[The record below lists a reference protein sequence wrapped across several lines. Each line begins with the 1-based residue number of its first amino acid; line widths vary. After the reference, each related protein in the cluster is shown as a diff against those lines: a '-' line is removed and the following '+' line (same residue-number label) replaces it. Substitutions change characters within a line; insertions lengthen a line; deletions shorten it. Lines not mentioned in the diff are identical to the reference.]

1 MCYSMHKEVIFVND
15 RLRDLRK
22 ALGLNQVE
30 FGERIG
36 IGGTAI
42 SKIEKGD
49 RGLTE
54 ALLRSI
60 CREFNVNEEWLR
72 YGTGQMFSQK
82 NTDLI
87 DQLSNK
93 YDLGLYGRQLLETY
107 LELSDAD
114 KRAVERFVVHLTANV
129 EEAERQEQ
137 NRIGSS
143 ISVRKKAM
151 NL

>member
-1 MCYSMHKEVIFVND
+1 MNE

-22 ALGLNQVE
+22 ELGLNQVE

-60 CREFNVNEEWLR
+60 CREFDVNEEWLR
-72 YGTGQMFSQK
+72 YGTGAMFNQK
-82 NTDLI
+82 NMDLI

-107 LELSDAD
+107 LELSDSD
-114 KRAVERFVVHLTANV
+114 KRAVERFVAQLTSNV
-129 EEAERQEQ
+129 EKAEDREK
-137 NRIGSS
+137 NRIDSN

-151 NL
+151 NQ

>member
-1 MCYSMHKEVIFVND
+1 MNE

-22 ALGLNQVE
+22 ALSLNQVE

-60 CREFNVNEEWLR
+60 CREFDVNEEWLR
-72 YGTGQMFSQK
+72 FGTGEMFNRKSQ
-82 NTDLI
+82 DLI
-87 DQLSNK
+87 EQLTNK
-93 YDLGLYGRQLLETY
+93 YNLGLYGRQLLETY

-114 KRAVERFVVHLTANV
+114 KKAVERFVLQLTINV
-129 EEAERQEQ
+129 EKAEHQEQ
-137 NRIGSS
+137 NQLESNV
-143 ISVRKKAM
+143 SVRKKAM
-151 NL
+151 NQ

>member
-1 MCYSMHKEVIFVND
+1 MNE

-22 ALGLNQVE
+22 ALSLNQVE

-60 CREFNVNEEWLR
+60 CREFDVNEEWLR
-72 YGTGQMFSQK
+72 FGTGEMFDRKSQ
-82 NTDLI
+82 DLI
-87 DQLSNK
+87 EQLTNK
-93 YDLGLYGRQLLETY
+93 YNLGLYGRQLLETY
-107 LELSDAD
+107 LELSDTD
-114 KRAVERFVVHLTANV
+114 KKAVERFVLQLTINV
-129 EEAERQEQ
+129 EKAEHQERNQ
-137 NRIGSS
+137 IESNVS
-143 ISVRKKAM
+143 IRKKAM
-151 NL
+151 NQ

>member
-1 MCYSMHKEVIFVND
+1 MNE

-22 ALGLNQVE
+22 TLGLNQVE

-54 ALLRSI
+54 SLLRSI
-60 CREFNVNEEWLR
+60 CREFDVNEEWLR
-72 YGTGQMFSQK
+72 YGTGEIFNQK
-82 NTDLI
+82 NMDLL
-87 DQLSNK
+87 DQLSDK

-107 LELSDAD
+107 LELSDSD
-114 KRAVERFVVHLTANV
+114 KRAVERFVAHLTANV
-129 EEAERQEQ
+129 EKAEQQEQ
-137 NRIGSS
+137 NRIDSN

-151 NL
+151 NQ

>member
-1 MCYSMHKEVIFVND
+1 MND

-60 CREFNVNEEWLR
+60 CREFDVNEEWLR
-72 YGTGQMFSQK
+72 YGTGSMFSQK
-82 NTDLI
+82 NMDLI
-87 DQLSNK
+87 EQLSDK

-107 LELSDAD
+107 LELSDSD
-114 KRAVERFVVHLTANV
+114 KRAVERFVANLTANV
-129 EEAERQEQ
+129 EKAEKLEE
-137 NRIGSS
+137 NRIDSNIS
-143 ISVRKKAM
+143 IRKKAM
-151 NL
+151 NQ